1 MTTRCGLIAILG
13 APNAGKS
20 TLVNRL
26 AGSKV
31 TIVSPKPQTTRFRVR
46 AVVMRGESQLVLVDT
61 PGIFTPR
68 RRLDRAM
75 VAAAWG
81 GAQDAD
87 ISLLIVDARAGLTE
101 PLRAIIERLSKT
113 RRPIWLVLN
122 KTDLIPRE
130 RLLPLTAE
138 LHQLLP
144 FAETFMISAEK
155 GEGLDLLL
163 DRLAQ
168 TMPPGP
174 FLFPEDDLTD
184 LPNRMLAAEIVRE
197 QILRQ
202 THQEVP
208 HHASVET
215 ETWTEKPDGS
225 VRIDCTIYIAR
236 ATQKA
241 ILIGDK
247 GSRIREIGRLAR
259 LELIKLL
266 ERPVHLFLN
275 VKEKPDWDETAAR
288 IRAEGMDKMADVY
301 SRGPTRLVFEE
312 KDPRGFKEFQAQLTE
327 HSTEGSALTMQGVQR
342 ERPSLFDLEAG
353 FKQMKVPTLVI
364 AGDEDDPT
372 LEPSLFLK
380 RSIMSSALLVMPK
393 CGHTMNL
400 EDPDAFNR
408 ALLDFVTQ
416 VDCGRWTQRIPESLS
431 GAIIAAKEK

>member
-1 MTTRCGLIAILG
+1 MTTHCGLIAILG

-87 ISLLIVDARAGLTE
+87 VALLIVDARAGLTE
-101 PLRAIIERLSKT
+101 PLRAIVERLGKT

-236 ATQKA
+236 ASQKA

-259 LELIKLL
+259 LELTKLL

-288 IRAEGMDKMADVY
+288 IRAIG
-301 SRGPTRLVFEE
+301 
-312 KDPRGFKEFQAQLTE
+312 
-327 HSTEGSALTMQGVQR
+327 
-342 ERPSLFDLEAG
+342 
-353 FKQMKVPTLVI
+353 
-364 AGDEDDPT
+364 
-372 LEPSLFLK
+372 
-380 RSIMSSALLVMPK
+380 
-393 CGHTMNL
+393 L
-400 EDPDAFNR
+400 EDA
-408 ALLDFVTQ
+408 
-416 VDCGRWTQRIPESLS
+416 G
-431 GAIIAAKEK
+431 